1 MDTGAVIIAFIAAAA
16 LGMVVG
22 FERQT
27 APGWDDVSAGPRSF
41 ALYALWGAGAG
52 FIGELYGG
60 VAMAAGTIVF
70 GALLLTSY
78 AIGTKSSGDWGTTT
92 EAAAFGTFLVGV
104 MAWNGLWVPAVAVT
118 VAITT
123 LLTAKDPLHQLIN
136 RFSTEDVRAVLQFG
150 VITAVILPLIPDED
164 FGPFSAINPRQIW
177 TMVILVSGIGLV
189 GYITLRLMGSRGLA
203 LTGIVGG
210 LVSSTAVSMGFSRM
224 SKVRHALRPALI
236 TGILGASG
244 VMYPRVLVE
253 VGIVEPSVLTVL
265 LVPLLLLAGIVG
277 TGAVYWWW
285 RAEREPSLHRDEQLD
300 VKNPLT
306 LSTALQ
312 FGAIYGLIIFVSK
325 ALIDRASTSSL
336 YVVGAVSGINDVDA
350 ITLSTA
356 NLVSDGLDP
365 TVGAKV
371 ILLAVAVNT
380 AVKAAMVL
388 ALGTRE
394 LAIAVGSALI
404 PASLAAVGTFFLL

>member
-1 MDTGAVIIAFIAAAA
+1 MDTGAVIIAFVASAA

-41 ALYALWGAGAG
+41 ALYALWGTGAA
-52 FIGELYGG
+52 FVGELYGG
-60 VAMAAGTIVF
+60 AAMAAAMVVF
-70 GALLLTSY
+70 GALILASY
-78 AIGTKSSGDWGTTT
+78 AIGATSSGDWGTTT
-92 EAAAFGTFLVGV
+92 EAASFGTFLVGV
-104 MAWNGLWVPAVAVT
+104 MAWNALWVPAVAVT
-118 VAITT
+118 VAITA
-123 LLTAKDPLHQLIN
+123 LLTAKDPLHQLID

-189 GYITLRLMGSRGLA
+189 GYITLRVMGSRGLA
-203 LTGIVGG
+203 LTGMVGG

-224 SKVRHALRPALI
+224 SKTRDALRPALI

-244 VMYPRVLVE
+244 IMYPRVLVE
-253 VGIVEPSVLTVL
+253 VGIVERSVLDVL
-265 LVPLLLLAGIVG
+265 LIPLLALAGIVG
-277 TGAVYWWW
+277 AGALYWWW
-285 RAEREPSLHRDEQLD
+285 KAEREASSGDEEKLD

-312 FGAIYGLIIFVSK
+312 FGALYGLIIFVSK
-325 ALIDRASTSSL
+325 ALIERVSTSSL

-350 ITLSTA
+350 ISLSTA

-380 AVKAAMVL
+380 AVKAGMVI
-388 ALGTRE
+388 ALGSRK
-394 LAIAVGSALI
+394 LAVAVGSALL
-404 PASLAAVGTFFLL
+404 PAALAAVVVFFLL